1 LVFSLFVDLSILG
14 FVISYLFC
22 FLFFTATNL
31 WNHLNDAEDDLRDGR
46 KEAKFLI
53 EKRKEGVMFVV
64 AFYILSLLVV
74 IFFSHDSRAVFA
86 FAISLLMTWLYSDK
100 MFAGRYIRRLKE
112 DYRTELLTY
121 IFVTFAFFSLI
132 WMFFS
137 PINQRGIAF
146 AVITS
151 LFYISGVFLKDIKDI
166 TADTLAGYRTLAVVF
181 KPQTL
186 FKISATFN
194 VLTLLLI
201 LFFSVTGI
209 FPVIGGLTALVLIP
223 VLWAVYSI
231 RKRGWLL
238 SLETVRY
245 IKVYTFSYPLSLTLL
260 GVLSLVVQH
269 YS

>member
-1 LVFSLFVDLSILG
+1 
-14 FVISYLFC
+14 
-22 FLFFTATNL
+22 
-31 WNHLNDAEDDLRDGR
+31 
-46 KEAKFLI
+46 
-53 EKRKEGVMFVV
+53 
-64 AFYILSLLVV
+64 
-74 IFFSHDSRAVFA
+74 
-86 FAISLLMTWLYSDK
+86 MTWLYSDK

-231 RKRGWLL
+231 GKRGWLL